1 MEGTMQSRML
11 LLIAC
16 VVFATPMVA
25 ADLFERVAAP
35 LNANIDHPATFY
47 RLNEAAFAQSRMMP
61 NGAMVVVPLTLPNG
75 TSLELELRRFTVID
89 ERSEL
94 TAKTPNGDVAVP
106 APTSVLL
113 RGSVRGVPS
122 SNVVLAVYPHQVH
135 GRIHINHGPTSS
147 TYLMNAVS
155 DSDPTAVLYDMRF
168 VKRAEPW
175 HCAVLDTASM
185 RVPAPSKGERSQAS
199 YRTINLAL
207 EGDQPFFQDNNSN
220 ITTATNYAEAVIA
233 HVSDLYERDVSA
245 VVYIGTFVL
254 WTTPDPYP
262 GTTTDALLTQFRDYY
277 RTNKAGVDRTVAM
290 LFTGINNLGGVAYV
304 NTLCNNQW
312 GYSICG
318 IQSTFTYPR
327 TAYAWDTEV
336 TAHELG
342 HNVGSLHTHSCTW
355 APAIDSCWY
364 AENGNCFTT
373 RVARVGTIMSYCH
386 LNGSIDLDFGPRV
399 ETLMMNYISSAACLG
414 TTSDLIVTALGDTAV
429 CVGSVVQIR
438 GSYSGGTG
446 PYTVSW
452 FPTTGMSNPTSL
464 TPTVTPAGTTSY
476 VLTVSDNIGV
486 ERKDTVVVTVFPPIT
501 IQMPASITRCAGLPV
516 SVQPQ
521 FTGGV
526 APLQYRWRDA
536 NGLDTTTTSPT
547 LNFVP
552 KGTTILSV
560 TVADARGCTRRD
572 SMQLTINP
580 RPDVILSASQL
591 RVCDGDT
598 VRMTPAITGSMSP
611 HTLFW
616 FANGRRLSESSGAL
630 VDRPDVN
637 TTYMVI
643 VTNPLGCSDTA
654 TVDVRV
660 RQVRAQVSPAA
671 VALPKLAFCEN
682 TFVINPLIVN
692 TGVDEVRITKIRA
705 SRLSVA
711 STGLPI
717 IIPPGQSRNVPLNVT
732 IDSSVVVLDTVR
744 FMDDTCQRTWEV
756 VITGQRGD
764 IMKTPTSPGPEF
776 ETALMCGNSA
786 DTLVSAISITNS
798 TAVAAQIR
806 TATTKKGFTVAIP
819 SAAMTVGAQATRVV
833 PISIVGAFPQGYTDD
848 TLNVVV
854 RSLGCDRTF
863 TYPVV
868 YGADGLRVTT
878 VKDIDF
884 GEVQYNGPSD
894 HAIDYDVTPASDA
907 IDEAYVMDLTVTGP
921 FTTTMRKGMR
931 LPVKQATTF
940 TARFNT
946 RERPEGEHVGAI
958 EFRLDNCTDV
968 TRIPLR
974 ATSTTVSVDDE
985 QVSMPQVFSSGGRI
999 IVEPSVFV
1007 RAMVYDLRGERV
1019 ATVQFL
1025 DGGRTAIDGVAPGVY
1040 AVVLMRDDD
1049 VVHVATVIV
1058 SRN

>member
-1 MEGTMQSRML
+1 MQSRIL

-16 VVFATPMVA
+16 VVLATPLLA
-25 ADLFERVAAP
+25 ADLFQRVEAP
-35 LNANIDHPATFY
+35 ATSNIDHPATFY

-61 NGAMVVVPLTLPNG
+61 NGELIVVPLTLPNG
-75 TSLELELRRFTVID
+75 TPIELELRRFTVID
-89 ERSEL
+89 QRSVL
-94 TAKTPNGDVAVP
+94 TAKTPNGDMPIP
-106 APTSVLL
+106 APMSVLL
-113 RGSVRGVPS
+113 RGRVRGVPS
-122 SNVVLAVYPHQVH
+122 SNVVLAVYPRQVH
-135 GRIHINHGPTSS
+135 GRIHINYGPTSS
-147 TYLMNAVS
+147 TYLMNVVS

-207 EGDQPFFQDNNSN
+207 EGDQPFYQDNNSN
-220 ITTATNYAEAVIA
+220 VTTATNYAEAVIA

-254 WTTPDPYP
+254 WTTPDPFP
-262 GTTTDALLTQFRDYY
+262 GTTTGDLLVQFRDYY
-277 RTNKAGVDRTVAM
+277 RANKAGVNRTVAM

-304 NTLCNNQW
+304 NTLCNYQW

-318 IQSTFTYPR
+318 IQSTFAYPR
-327 TAYAWDTEV
+327 TTYAWDTEV

-364 AENGNCFTT
+364 AEDGNCFTT

-399 ETLMMNYISSAACLG
+399 ETLMSNYIAAAACLG
-414 TTSDLIVTALGDTAV
+414 TTTDLVVTALGDTSI
-429 CVGSVVQIR
+429 CVGSSVQIR

-446 PYTVSW
+446 PYTISW
-452 FPTTGMSNPTSL
+452 SPTTGMSNPTSL

-476 VLTVSDNIGV
+476 ILTVRDNIGV

-526 APLQYRWRDA
+526 APMQYRWRDA
-536 NGLDTTTTSPT
+536 SGLDTTTTSSS
-547 LNFVP
+547 LSYVP
-552 KGTTILSV
+552 AATGVLSV
-560 TVADARGCTRRD
+560 TVTDARGCTRRD
-572 SMQLTINP
+572 SMLLTINP
-580 RPDVILSASQL
+580 RPDVTLAASQS
-591 RVCDGDT
+591 RMCDGDT
-598 VRMTPAITGSMSP
+598 VRLTPSITGSMSP
-611 HTLFW
+611 HTFFW
-616 FANGRRLSESSGAL
+616 FANGRRLSESGGSL
-630 VDRPDVN
+630 LDRPDVN

-671 VALPKLAFCEN
+671 IALPKLAFCET
-682 TFVINPLIVN
+682 TFAINPLIVN
-692 TGVDEVRITKIRA
+692 TGVDEVRITKILA
-705 SRLSVA
+705 SRLRIA
-711 STGLPI
+711 NTGLPI
-717 IIPPGQSRNVPLNVT
+717 VIPPGQARNVPLNVT
-732 IDSSVVVLDTVR
+732 LDSSVTVLDTLR
-744 FMDDTCQRTWEV
+744 FMDDTCQRTWSIEIV
-756 VITGQRGD
+756 GTRGD
-764 IMKTPTSPGPEF
+764 IVKTPTAPGPEF
-776 ETALMCGNSA
+776 ATALMCGNSA
-786 DTLVSAISITNS
+786 DTLASAISITNS

-806 TATTKKGFTVAIP
+806 TATTTRGFTVAIP
-819 SAAMTVGAQATRVV
+819 SASMTIGAQATRVV
-833 PISIVGAFPQGYTDD
+833 PVSVIGAFPQGFTDD
-848 TLNVVV
+848 TLKVVV
-854 RSLGCDRTF
+854 RSLGCERTF
-863 TYPVV
+863 AYPVV

-894 HAIDYDVTPASDA
+894 HAIDYDVTPESEALT
-907 IDEAYVMDLTVTGP
+907 EAYVMDLSVTGP

-946 RERPEGEHVGAI
+946 RERPEGEHLGAI

-974 ATSTTVSVDDE
+974 AKSTTVGVDDE
-985 QVSMPQVFSSGGRI
+985 QALAAIPQVFTTAGRI
-999 IVEPSVFV
+999 IVDPSRFL

-1019 ATVQFL
+1019 ATVQL
-1025 DGGRTAIDGVAPGVY
+1025 QQGSRTSIEGVAPGMY
-1040 AVVLMRDDD
+1040 AVVLMREDD